1 MYSLNHKDIV
11 AKCPVLPLIT
21 LAKKKKK
28 KRNWGYGLEA
38 RNKDTFKS
46 METLEGLSLLWA
58 K

>member
-28 KRNWGYGLEA
+28 KEIGVMDWKPGI
-38 RNKDTFKS
+38 KI
-46 METLEGLSLLWA
+46 LSNLW
-58 K
+58 KL